1 MKYEL
6 KANQGIPAS
15 LLIMLSIATGLSVA
29 NCYYNQPLLGSI
41 ATDFKINDLSAN
53 AVATLTQVGY
63 MLGLLF
69 VIPLGDLFSRRKLI
83 LTNYVLAAC
92 SLLAI
97 GTAQDIRIV
106 WVASLIT
113 GATSVMP
120 QFFIPLVSYHS
131 APSHKTRNVGI
142 MQSCLLVGV
151 LGSRILSGLIA
162 NAWGWRMV
170 YFIAAGL
177 MTYCWLMM
185 YKVLPA
191 LPAQAKETYGRLMK
205 SLWHIL
211 RKYPYLRIASARAA
225 LAYGA
230 FFALWSCLAFKMKQA
245 PFFAGDDIIGALG
258 FCGLAGAA
266 TVVFISKYISVYG
279 ARRFSLMGGAVM
291 LVAWLTAWW
300 GGDSYAGIIIAI
312 LLIDAGMQSIHLA
325 NQTSVVTLDA
335 EAINRVN
342 TLYMTIYFLGGSVGT
357 FVAGIC
363 WEHFQWT
370 GTAIAGL
377 TFIALSLLVSFTF
390 KESKI

>member
-1 MKYEL
+1 MPGVAHGVFHSGRTDDVLLVDDVQSASRIARTGKRNIR
-6 KANQGIPAS
+6 KADEVAMAYSAEISIPAHCFRS
-15 LLIMLSIATGLSVA
+15 GGIGLWRFL
-29 NCYYNQPLLGSI
+29 CLMELPCL
-41 ATDFKINDLSAN
+41 
-53 AVATLTQVGY
+53 
-63 MLGLLF
+63 
-69 VIPLGDLFSRRKLI
+69 
-83 LTNYVLAAC
+83 
-92 SLLAI
+92 
-97 GTAQDIRIV
+97 QDE
-106 WVASLIT
+106 AS
-113 GATSVMP
+113 
-120 QFFIPLVSYHS
+120 
-131 APSHKTRNVGI
+131 
-142 MQSCLLVGV
+142 
-151 LGSRILSGLIA
+151 
-162 NAWGWRMV
+162 
-170 YFIAAGL
+170 
-177 MTYCWLMM
+177 
-185 YKVLPA
+185 
-191 LPAQAKETYGRLMK
+191 
-205 SLWHIL
+205 
-211 RKYPYLRIASARAA
+211 
-225 LAYGA
+225 
-230 FFALWSCLAFKMKQA
+230 

-370 GTAIAGL
+370 GTTIAGL

>member
-15 LLIMLSIATGLSVA
+15 LLVMLSIATGLSVA

-69 VIPLGDLFSRRKLI
+69 VIPLGDLLSRRKLI

-142 MQSCLLVGV
+142 MQSCLLVGI

-342 TLYMTIYFLGGSVGT
+342 TLLHDHLFSWRFCGNVCSRHLLGAFSMDGNSHSGT
-357 FVAGIC
+357 DFHCLVLAGQFYI
-363 WEHFQWT
+363 
-370 GTAIAGL
+370 
-377 TFIALSLLVSFTF
+377 
-390 KESKI
+390 

>member
-1 MKYEL
+1 
-6 KANQGIPAS
+6 
-15 LLIMLSIATGLSVA
+15 
-29 NCYYNQPLLGSI
+29 
-41 ATDFKINDLSAN
+41 
-53 AVATLTQVGY
+53 
-63 MLGLLF
+63 
-69 VIPLGDLFSRRKLI
+69 
-83 LTNYVLAAC
+83 
-92 SLLAI
+92 
-97 GTAQDIRIV
+97 
-106 WVASLIT
+106 
-113 GATSVMP
+113 
-120 QFFIPLVSYHS
+120 
-131 APSHKTRNVGI
+131 
-142 MQSCLLVGV
+142 MQSCLLVGI

-245 PFFAGDDIIGALG
+245 PFFAGDDVIGALG

-266 TVVFISKYISVYG
+266 TVVFISKYIPIYG
-279 ARRFSLMGGAVM
+279 ARRFSLIGGVVM
-291 LVAWLTAWW
+291 LVAWLTAWC

-363 WEHFQWT
+363 WEHFLWT

-390 KESKI
+390 KRNKI